1 MAADEV
7 PTKRL
12 LKLTVRVR
20 ARDEH
25 EGKPIVDLLFALFKA
40 HGISGATVL
49 QGVRGY
55 GKHGASRADIL
66 GLSINLPLIIE
77 TVDAEEKLRPLLA
90 EVKSIVGAN
99 GLATIEAVG
108 AL

>member
-1 MAADEV
+1 MPADEV
-7 PTKRL
+7 ATKRL

-25 EGKPIVDLLFALFKA
+25 EGKPIADLLFSLFKA

-55 GKHGASRADIL
+55 GKHGSSRADIL

-99 GLATIEAVG
+99 GLTTIEAVG